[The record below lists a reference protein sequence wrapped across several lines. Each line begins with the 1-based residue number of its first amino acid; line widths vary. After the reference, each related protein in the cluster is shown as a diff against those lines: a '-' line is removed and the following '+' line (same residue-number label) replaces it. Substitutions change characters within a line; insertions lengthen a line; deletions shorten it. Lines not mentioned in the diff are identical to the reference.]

1 MAKGDTDAVA
11 HALARAV
18 ATREVD
24 KKAIAVAAKRLDY
37 GIPIRGIDPCI
48 YGICL
53 DFVVDRN
60 ELDDLL
66 GQVLKQVELGPIK
79 VFPWGIPIPD
89 IFHVQIEQDL
99 AEIPRGFG

>member
-48 YGICL
+48 YGICF
-53 DFVVDRN
+53 DFVVGHD
-60 ELDDLL
+60 ELIGLL
-66 GQVLKQVELGPIK
+66 KEGPFGPVRI
-79 VFPWGIPIPD
+79 FPWGIPFPD
-89 IFHVQIEQDL
+89 LFHVQVERDF
-99 AEIPRGFG
+99 AELPRGI